1 MKKNIILSIIAL
13 VFAYDIIA
21 QNVGIGTQSPLKL
34 LSVNGSILVDQ
45 GNMNTGLL
53 DSAALRFGTNANV
66 GISSNQSG
74 AGSNINGLDIWT
86 NNSKRIIITSGG
98 RVGINNSAPDYT
110 FDVNGTGRFGF
121 VYTSGIYSYA
131 NVQSLFDLI
140 AEDDLRV
147 DDDASI
153 YGNLGIGAAFN
164 PSYKLLVEGN
174 GLFTTNVG
182 IDGTLRVD
190 GTANIG
196 GKITNEGKALML
208 SNSTTTLK
216 GGFSSGTFSLA
227 LNAGQ
232 AIDLVFCIPTFVG
245 SNANVRP
252 MISQFVPGTGAS
264 NFGGV
269 NMVLHT
275 VDTSNASCGGGSS
288 VTVRFQNTSGSIA
301 NLGTNAILHLFTV
314 VTD

>member
-1 MKKNIILSIIAL
+1 MKSKYWLTVIG
-13 VFAYDIIA
+13 FAANFICSA
-21 QNVGIGTQSPLKL
+21 QNVGVGTGIPQKL

-74 AGSNINGLDIWT
+74 AGSNLNGLDFWT
-86 NNSKRIIITSGG
+86 NNTKRITITSGG
-98 RVGINNSAPDYT
+98 RVGINNTAPEYT
-110 FDVNGTGRFGF
+110 FDVSGTGRFGF
-121 VYTSGIYSYA
+121 VYTTGLYSYS
-131 NVQSLFDLI
+131 NVQTLYDLI

-153 YGNLGIGAAFN
+153 YGNLGVGTAFHSN
-164 PSYKLLVEGN
+164 YKLLVEGN

-190 GTANIG
+190 GTATIG
-196 GKITNEGKALML
+196 GKITNEGKGLML
-208 SNSTTTLK
+208 SNTGTTLR
-216 GGFSSGTFSLA
+216 GGFSSGSFNLSLT
-227 LNAGQ
+227 AGQ
-232 AIDLVFCIPTFVG
+232 AIDIIFCIPDFTG
-245 SNANVRP
+245 GNGNVRP
-252 MISQFVPGTGAS
+252 MISHFAPGTGAS

-269 NMVLHT
+269 NMILHT
-275 VDTSNASCGGGSS
+275 IDSSSPECGGGSS
-288 VTVRFQNTSGSIA
+288 VKVRFQNTSGSTA
-301 NLGTNAILHLFTV
+301 NLGTGAILHLFTI